1 MAAGQKV
8 CFAQVG
14 ANLVNAHT
22 GARETLKPAR
32 IRGVVSQGMI
42 CSQLEL
48 GLGEDHTGIIVLP
61 GDAPVGTPLDDYL
74 GDTILDLEVTPNRLD
89 CLSILGVA
97 HETAALTGKT
107 VTHPE
112 VSYPEEGPPLDRQI
126 SIRIDDPDL
135 CRRYTASLIS
145 GVTIGPS
152 PRWLQD
158 RLTKTGLRPI
168 NNVVDVTNYVMLEYN
183 QPLHAFDYDRLQD
196 RTVVVRRARPGESLT
211 TLDGVERRLDPDVL
225 VIADGRDPIGI
236 GGVIGGARSEIGPA
250 TSNVLLE
257 SATFDGYNNRR
268 TAQKFGL
275 HTEATLRFEK
285 GLRPQLAPIALR
297 RATQLIRETAGGR
310 VSPGIVDVFPDQQ
323 YLPQTVGLTSARLRK
338 VLGMD
343 VDLDT
348 VERVLGSL
356 GLETRRLGPDRL
368 EADVPYWRND
378 ITIEDD
384 LVEEVVRIIGYDAVP
399 VTMLATPIPS
409 LQQSRDRRVTDRVKD
424 ALAALGMQEV
434 INYPLV
440 SREDLAK
447 AAWEGPAKD
456 ALRVANPMN
465 AAEDCLRPTLRPSL
479 LASLAA
485 NQGEGTGPLRLFE
498 VGRVFLPRPHDLPEE
513 RETASGIMAGQR
525 RPPSWLEAGPESG
538 GSLDFY
544 DAKGVVVGL
553 LEQLGTAASL
563 RTRRA
568 TLLPSRA
575 SRLGQAGRPGCRR
588 RGRGRRV
595 RPGQIRPDG
604 QTGLLLR
611 ARPGRP
617 AARPARVR
625 SPVLFY
631 IPIPGGHARPGLG
644 AALPRLRG
652 CRAGHHCPP
661 PPGGAGGTFRSLHR
675 GKRPRRRQ
683 VFGLSGIFPGAR
695 PHPDQRGGG
704 PLSSG
709 APGQLGAER
718 PRQRCGARPRPRRQA
733 NAAAPVPGGQS
744 QRNAMTTRVSHHAG
758 SHEHGHR
765 HVEQDMLSVEQA
777 YQRIMAGFRPLEPE
791 ETPLL
796 EALGRVLAADVRSP
810 LDLPPTANSGMDGY
824 ALRWE
829 DIQDASPETP
839 RVLSVI
845 GVVAAGQVP
854 SQTVTPGKAVR
865 IMTGASLPRRGRHSG
880 ALRGNRRGAAQ
891 GGGSTPGRGGG
902 HGRPPPR
909 LQRAPRGRGCTPGP
923 ACPGIG
929 DSGAG
934 RGGGSAGLLGHGDRP
949 GGPASGGG
957 RVGHWRRADAART
970 APGRRQNLRQQQL
983 QHGRLGHP
991 LRGHPQDAGHRP
1003 GQHGGPPRQA
1013 GSRVGSGLD
1022 RYVGRRVQG
1031 RLRHRKGSPD
1041 PEGRDE
1047 LLVGAHAAGQAPGLR
1062 PRQGSGGNPVP
1073 LLGLPGNPVSA
1084 MVAFEMFA
1092 RPAILTMLGR
1102 TRLPR
1107 PAVEGVLTAPIF
1119 NADGRR
1125 VYARVEVERRN
1136 GSYYAT
1142 PCGPQGSNILTSM
1155 SRANGLAICPENLS
1169 TKRAGERVDI
1179 IMLDWN
1185 EEVEV

>member
-1 MAAGQKV
+1 MKVPLSWLRDYVDLDLPPKELAHRLTMAGVEVGEVAEVGDWNGCLVAQVVAVLPHPQADRLSLCRVNTGVEDMEVVCGAPNVAAGQKV

-553 LEQLGTAASL
+553 LEQLGTAASYEPAAQPYFHPGRHASVKL
-563 RTRRA
+563 GDQVVGAVGEVDESVLARFDLTA
-568 TLLPSRA
+568 KQVSFFELDLDALLPALPESDRQYSFISRY
-575 SRLGQAGRPGCRR
+575 
-588 RGRGRRV
+588 
-595 RPGQIRPDG
+595 
-604 QTGLLLR
+604 
-611 ARPGRP
+611 P
-617 AARPARVR
+617 AATRDLALVLPSHVSAAAVQAIIARHRLVERAELFDLYTGGNVPAGAKSLAFRVYFQAPDR
-625 SPVLFY
+625 TLTNAEVD
-631 IPIPGGHARPGLG
+631 
-644 AALPRLRG
+644 
-652 CRAGHHCPP
+652 
-661 PPGGAGGTFRSLHR
+661 RSL
-675 GKRPRRRQ
+675 Q
-683 VFGLSGIFPGAR
+683 
-695 PHPDQRGGG
+695 
-704 PLSSG
+704 
-709 APGQLGAER
+709 
-718 PRQRCGARPRPRRQA
+718 
-733 NAAAPVPGGQS
+733 
-744 QRNAMTTRVSHHAG
+744 
-758 SHEHGHR
+758 
-765 HVEQDMLSVEQA
+765 
-777 YQRIMAGFRPLEPE
+777 
-791 ETPLL
+791 
-796 EALGRVLAADVRSP
+796 
-810 LDLPPTANSGMDGY
+810 
-824 ALRWE
+824 
-829 DIQDASPETP
+829 
-839 RVLSVI
+839 
-845 GVVAAGQVP
+845 
-854 SQTVTPGKAVR
+854 
-865 IMTGASLPRRGRHSG
+865 
-880 ALRGNRRGAAQ
+880 
-891 GGGSTPGRGGG
+891 
-902 HGRPPPR
+902 
-909 LQRAPRGRGCTPGP
+909 
-923 ACPGIG
+923 
-929 DSGAG
+929 
-934 RGGGSAGLLGHGDRP
+934 GLLG
-949 GGPASGGG
+949 
-957 RVGHWRRADAART
+957 
-970 APGRRQNLRQQQL
+970 NLEREAQAT
-983 QHGRLGHP
+983 
-991 LRGHPQDAGHRP
+991 LRG
-1003 GQHGGPPRQA
+1003 
-1013 GSRVGSGLD
+1013 
-1022 RYVGRRVQG
+1022 
-1031 RLRHRKGSPD
+1031 
-1041 PEGRDE
+1041 
-1047 LLVGAHAAGQAPGLR
+1047 
-1062 PRQGSGGNPVP
+1062 
-1073 LLGLPGNPVSA
+1073 
-1084 MVAFEMFA
+1084 
-1092 RPAILTMLGR
+1092 
-1102 TRLPR
+1102 
-1107 PAVEGVLTAPIF
+1107 
-1119 NADGRR
+1119 
-1125 VYARVEVERRN
+1125 
-1136 GSYYAT
+1136 
-1142 PCGPQGSNILTSM
+1142 
-1155 SRANGLAICPENLS
+1155 
-1169 TKRAGERVDI
+1169 
-1179 IMLDWN
+1179 
-1185 EEVEV
+1185 